1 MRGWGQSL
9 LRELWALPNPLK
21 PPHGL
26 LLSLVGIQSQPLLGE
41 QSWKWCQKQTRG
53 ECEEAWKV
61 GNGGRGQLPQSP
73 QGTTWAPESERRGTR
88 TKGTGFRGPEKRRL
102 AGVQTPGSDG
112 RGWEYSGLPRPAE
125 ERGSSTLFC
134 TDFRSLTLTGGL
146 ENRVC
151 NVKVRAGDL
160 DSWDPR
166 EGGGWGPAA

>member
-1 MRGWGQSL
+1 MRPWLQAPGWARVRGRHSWV
-9 LRELWALPNPLK
+9 RESEAGVLAFRVRRNR
-21 PPHGL
+21 
-26 LLSLVGIQSQPLLGE
+26 LG
-41 QSWKWCQKQTRG
+41 
-53 ECEEAWKV
+53 A
-61 GNGGRGQLPQSP
+61 
-73 QGTTWAPESERRGTR
+73 WAPESERRGTR